1 MDNLIDVHRD
11 LENAASRVIQ
21 VLLKQAFKC
30 LLNENLHDSA
40 EVSFEIK
47 DERKLVL
54 KTPVC
59 LKFKTYYD
67 GDFHNKDFFVKS
79 LEYSFH
85 HDQYMVFH
93 ACGAGSWG
101 DTSTQLFEVRL
112 EFDEEEMSYS
122 TSSSYW
128 SSSKSPSFGRNILSS
143 RLPTNE
149 LSYQE

>member
-40 EVSFEIK
+40 EISFEIR

-85 HDQYMVFH
+85 NDDHIVFH
-93 ACGAGSWG
+93 AGGGGSWG
-101 DTSTQLFEVRL
+101 DTSTRLFEVRL
-112 EFDEEEMSYS
+112 EFDAEELSYY
-122 TSSSYW
+122 TSCSYW
-128 SSSKSPSFGRNILSS
+128 SSSKSPSFGRNLLSS
-143 RLPTNE
+143 RLPVNE
-149 LSYQE
+149 LAYQE